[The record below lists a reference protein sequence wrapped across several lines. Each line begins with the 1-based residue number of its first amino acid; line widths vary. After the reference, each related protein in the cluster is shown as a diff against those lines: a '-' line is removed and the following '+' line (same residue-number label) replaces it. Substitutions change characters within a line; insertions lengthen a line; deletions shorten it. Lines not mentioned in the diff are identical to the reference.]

1 MEIFVKLLSGKILT
15 LVRRPVPDSQALLVR
30 MMRPR

>member
-15 LVRRPVPDSQALLVR
+15 LVRRPVRGFVMLVR
-30 MMRPR
+30 GMRPR